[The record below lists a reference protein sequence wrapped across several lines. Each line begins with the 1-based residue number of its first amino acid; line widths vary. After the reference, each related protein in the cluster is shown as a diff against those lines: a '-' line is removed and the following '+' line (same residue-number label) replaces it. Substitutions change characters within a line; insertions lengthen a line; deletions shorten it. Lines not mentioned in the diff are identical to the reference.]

1 MTLNWQTITS
11 KIEALNHRERWM
23 VLIAGMV
30 VIYAILNAILLGPV
44 LDKKATVLGELAQT
58 QAQTADLNQQLVA
71 FSQHPVENP
80 DAQNQQKLKAIT
92 EQIRTQNA
100 ALNALNDKLVSP
112 EAMTSLLKKLLQ
124 KSTSLNLVAMQTL
137 TPEDI
142 ASEKPTATT
151 ATRSQSNSEVNMGLF
166 KHGVKMTI
174 AGNYL
179 DLLQY
184 VTALEQ
190 LPMQIYMGESE
201 LQAKDYPVSELT
213 MTLYTLSLEQA
224 WLTI

>member
-23 VLIAGMV
+23 VLMAGMV
-30 VIYAILNAILLGPV
+30 VIYAVFNTMLVNPV
-44 LDKKATVLGELAQT
+44 LDKKATVLGELAQSQT
-58 QAQTADLNQQLVA
+58 QTAVLKQQLVV

-80 DAQNQQKLKAIT
+80 DAQNQLTLKTLT
-92 EQIRTQNA
+92 EQIHTQNA
-100 ALNALNDKLVSP
+100 AIKALNNKLVSP
-112 EAMTSLLKKLLQ
+112 EAMTYLLKKLLH
-124 KSTSLNLVAMQTL
+124 KSTSLHLVAMQTL
-137 TPEDI
+137 SPEDI
-142 ASEKPTATT
+142 ASEKQTEAKATPTA
-151 ATRSQSNSEVNMGLF
+151 NEIKIGLF

-190 LPMQIYMGESE
+190 LPMQIYMGESA
-201 LQAKDYPVSELT
+201 LQAKEYPQSELT